1 MDEEL
6 AAGSSLESGS
16 QWLNVWMEISD
27 EWCPPG
33 IGAGA
38 STL

>member
-6 AAGSSLESGS
+6 AAGLNQESVG

-27 EWCPPG
+27 E
-33 IGAGA
+33 
-38 STL
+38 

>member
-1 MDEEL
+1 MNEEL
-6 AAGSSLESGS
+6 AEGLSSEGGS

-33 IGAGA
+33 VGAETN
-38 STL
+38 TL